1 MNSTVQ
7 KTERPPGE
15 GPPHESPQWIDGNHF
30 ELLENGE
37 EYFPAVFKAIAA
49 AKREILVETF
59 ILSDDAVG
67 RQLQAALIEAG
78 QRGVSIDLT
87 VDGYG
92 SPDLSETF
100 IGAMT
105 AAGVRLHL
113 FDPQPKLLGLRM
125 NIFRRLHRKIVA
137 IDGEIAFVGGINFS
151 ADHVLDYGPK
161 AKQDFAVRVAGP
173 LAVEIHRFA
182 REQTE
187 MFGKRR
193 RWWSVN
199 LKRRKRASES
209 GGKALFVIRDNDR
222 HRDDIERHYRI
233 AIRSARREIIIA
245 NAYFFPGY
253 RLIRQLRAAARR
265 GVKVK
270 LLLQGEP
277 DMIYARKASCML
289 YAQLLQAGIEIHEY
303 CRRPLHAK
311 VAVVDDE
318 WSTVGSSNLDPLSL
332 ALNLEANVIVRDP
345 AFNKALR
352 ERLRKLLERDCSP
365 VDLNEMPRPNF
376 RQLTI
381 HTLAFHCTRYF
392 PTWAGWLPAR
402 APRLKSIEPERLSE
416 AQG

>member
-1 MNSTVQ
+1 MNPSMNSTVQ
-7 KTERPPGE
+7 LS
-15 GPPHESPQWIDGNHF
+15 ESSRWIDGNEF
-30 ELLENGE
+30 KLLENGE

-49 AKREILVETF
+49 AKREILIETF
-59 ILSDDAVG
+59 ILFDDAVG
-67 RQLQAALIEAG
+67 RRLQRALIEAG

-92 SPDLSETF
+92 SPDLSAAF
-100 IGAMT
+100 IHAMT
-105 AAGVRLHL
+105 VAGVRLHF
-113 FDPQPKLLGLRM
+113 FDPRPRLLGLRT

-137 IDGEIAFVGGINFS
+137 IDGEIAFVGGINFA
-151 ADHVLDYGPK
+151 ADHVLDFGPK
-161 AKQDFAVRVAGP
+161 AKQDYAVRVIGP

-187 MFGKRR
+187 LFGKRR

-199 LKRRKRASES
+199 LQRRKRASDS
-209 GGKALFVIRDNDR
+209 GGKALFVTRDNDR

-233 AIRSARREIIIA
+233 AIRAARREIVIA

-277 DMIYARKASCML
+277 DMVYAKKASCML

-303 CRRPLHAK
+303 YRRPLHAK

-332 ALNLEANVIVRDP
+332 ALNLEANVIIRDP
-345 AFNKALR
+345 TFNRALR
-352 ERLRKLLERDCSP
+352 ERLQNLLERDCCL
-365 VDLNEMPRPNF
+365 VDFNEMPRPTF
-376 RQLTI
+376 WQLAL

-402 APRLKSIEPERLSE
+402 APRVTSIEPEKLSE